1 MPLFA
6 HLSKDLVSATLTG
19 VPSLSNQSLA
29 HSHGVGF
36 VASYTRL
43 QFREGR
49 LFGRPN
55 PDPGNASAFSS
66 ALGGRQFQDAR
77 AWLILREATFIQPP
91 LFGRGGHKAQ
101 GKWQPPAG

>member
-6 HLSKDLVSATLTG
+6 HLSNDLVSTVLTS

-29 HSHGVGF
+29 HSHGIGF

-43 QFREGR
+43 QFQEGR
-49 LFGRPN
+49 LFRRPN

-77 AWLILREATFIQPP
+77 TWLILKKATFILPQ
-91 LFGRGGHKAQ
+91 LFGQ
-101 GKWQPPAG
+101 GWA